1 MSRSLVRLGAAL
13 TAGLLALIAA
23 AGPAAVALGPEP
35 AQGPAQEPAS
45 AAADHRVIA
54 FYQTIYETGSDGVRR
69 YVDPKPLLGSV
80 TDVNVGA
87 IHLNADASL
96 TVNDIP
102 ADHAELGV
110 MWDDLATM
118 QDQGVTVSA
127 FLGGAAPG
135 TYRYLREDFDRF
147 YPVLRDFLRAYDLDG
162 VDLDIEE
169 TFSLA
174 DTIHLVDTLRADFG
188 PDFVVTLTPVAT
200 DMAGRSS
207 FSGGFSYAELERQ
220 AGDRIDWYNTQFY
233 CGWGDLRTTTVY
245 DQILANGFTPGRV
258 VAGTVTNPGNCSGYV
273 DPHTF
278 DATVGTLVDRHP
290 DFGGVFGWEYFN
302 SVGYDGGGRESWF
315 SHVADV
321 VGGR

>member
-1 MSRSLVRLGAAL
+1 MSRSLIRIGAAL
-13 TAGLLALIAA
+13 AAGLLALTAA
-23 AGPAAVALGPEP
+23 AGPATSAPKHDPKPEP
-35 AQGPAQEPAS
+35 AAAS
-45 AAADHRVIA
+45 HRVLA

-102 ADHAELGV
+102 ANHPELGV

-127 FLGGAAPG
+127 FVGGAAPG

-147 YPVLRDFLRAYDLDG
+147 YPVLRDFLRTYGLDG

-174 DTIHLVDTLRADFG
+174 DTIRLVDRLRADFG
-188 PDFVVTLTPVAT
+188 PDFVITLTPVAT
-200 DMAGRSS
+200 DMAGRTR
-207 FSGGFSYAELERQ
+207 FSGGFSYAELERR

-245 DQILANGFTPGRV
+245 DQILANGFTAGRV
-258 VAGTVTNPGNCSGYV
+258 VAGTVTNPANCSGYV
-273 DPHTF
+273 DWPTF
-278 DATVGTLVDRHP
+278 DATVGTLAARHP

-302 SVGYDGGGRESWF
+302 SVGYAGGNRATWF
-315 SHVADV
+315 AHAADV
-321 VGGR
+321 VTR

>member
-1 MSRSLVRLGAAL
+1 MSRSFVRIGAAL
-13 TAGLLALIAA
+13 AAGLLALTAA
-23 AGPAAVALGPEP
+23 AGPATSAPEHDQDP
-35 AQGPAQEPAS
+35 E
-45 AAADHRVIA
+45 AAASHRVLA
-54 FYQTIYETGSDGVRR
+54 FYQTIYATGSDGVRR

-87 IHLNADASL
+87 VHLNSDASL

-102 ADHAELGV
+102 ANHAELGV

-147 YPVLRDFLRAYDLDG
+147 YPVLRDFLRTYDLDG

-188 PDFVVTLTPVAT
+188 PDFVITLTPVAT
-200 DMAGRSS
+200 DMAGRTS
-207 FSGGFSYAELERQ
+207 FSGGFSYAELERR

-233 CGWGDLRTTTVY
+233 CGWGDLSSTRVY
-245 DQILANGFTPGRV
+245 DQILANGFTPDRV
-258 VAGTVTNPGNCSGYV
+258 VAGTVTNPANCAGYV
-273 DPHTF
+273 DWPTF
-278 DATVGTLVDRHP
+278 DATVGTLVARHP

-302 SVGYDGGGRESWF
+302 SVGHDGGDRESWF
-315 SHVADV
+315 AHVADV
-321 VGGR
+321 VGS

>member
-1 MSRSLVRLGAAL
+1 MSRSLIRIGAAL
-13 TAGLLALIAA
+13 AAGLLALTAA
-23 AGPAAVALGPEP
+23 AGPATSAPKHDPKPEP
-35 AQGPAQEPAS
+35 AAAS
-45 AAADHRVIA
+45 HRVLA

-87 IHLNADASL
+87 IHLNANASL

-102 ADHAELGV
+102 ANHPELGV

-127 FLGGAAPG
+127 FVGGAAPG

-147 YPVLRDFLRAYDLDG
+147 YPVLRDFLRTYGLDG

-174 DTIHLVDTLRADFG
+174 DTIRLVDRLRADFG
-188 PDFVVTLTPVAT
+188 PDFVITLTPVAT
-200 DMAGRSS
+200 DMAGRTR
-207 FSGGFSYAELERQ
+207 FSGGFSYAELERR

-258 VAGTVTNPGNCSGYV
+258 VAGTVTNPANCSGYV
-273 DPHTF
+273 DWPTF
-278 DATVGTLVDRHP
+278 DATVGTLAARHP

-302 SVGYDGGGRESWF
+302 SVGYAGGGRASWF
-315 SHVADV
+315 AHAADV
-321 VGGR
+321 VTR

>member
-1 MSRSLVRLGAAL
+1 MSRSLVRIGAAL
-13 TAGLLALIAA
+13 AAGLLALTAT
-23 AGPAAVALGPEP
+23 AGPAASAPAATKEPE
-35 AQGPAQEPAS
+35 Q
-45 AAADHRVIA
+45 AAASHRVLA

-102 ADHAELGV
+102 ADHGELGV

-118 QDQGVTVSA
+118 QAQGVTVSA

-135 TYRYLREDFDRF
+135 TYRYLREDFDRY
-147 YPVLRDFLRAYDLDG
+147 YPVLRDFLRTYGLDG

-188 PDFVVTLTPVAT
+188 QDFVITLTPVAT
-200 DMAGRSS
+200 DMAGRTS
-207 FSGGFSYAELERQ
+207 FSGGFSYAELERR
-220 AGDRIDWYNTQFY
+220 AGSRIDWYNTQFY
-233 CGWGDLRTTTVY
+233 CGWGDLSSTRVY
-245 DQILANGFTPGRV
+245 DQILANGFSPDRV
-258 VAGTVTNPGNCSGYV
+258 VAGTVTNPANCAGYV
-273 DPHTF
+273 DWPTF
-278 DATVGTLVDRHP
+278 DATVGSLVAQHP
-290 DFGGVFGWEYFN
+290 NFGGVFGWEYFN
-302 SVGYDGGGRESWF
+302 SVGYDGGGRASWF
-315 SHVADV
+315 AHASDV
-321 VGGR
+321 VGS

>member
-13 TAGLLALIAA
+13 AAGLLALTAS
-23 AGPAAVALGPEP
+23 AGPAASAPPPAPERD
-35 AQGPAQEPAS
+35 Q
-45 AAADHRVIA
+45 AATHRVLA

-87 IHLNADASL
+87 IHLNGDASL

-102 ADHAELGV
+102 ADHPELGV

-147 YPVLRDFLRAYDLDG
+147 YPVLRDFLRTYGLDG

-174 DTIHLVDTLRADFG
+174 DTIHLVETLRADFG
-188 PDFVVTLTPVAT
+188 PDFVITLTPVAT
-200 DMAGRSS
+200 DMAGRSN
-207 FSGGFSYAELERQ
+207 FSGGFSYAELESR
-220 AGDRIDWYNTQFY
+220 AGSLIDGYNTQFY

-245 DQILANGFTPGRV
+245 DQILANGFTPDRV
-258 VAGTVTNPGNCSGYV
+258 VAGTVTNPANCGGYV
-273 DPHTF
+273 DWPTF
-278 DATVGTLVDRHP
+278 DATVGSLVEQHP

-315 SHVADV
+315 AHVADV
-321 VGGR
+321 VGS

>member
-1 MSRSLVRLGAAL
+1 MSRSFVRIGAAL
-13 TAGLLALIAA
+13 AAGLLALTAA
-23 AGPAAVALGPEP
+23 AGPATSAPEHDQDP
-35 AQGPAQEPAS
+35 E
-45 AAADHRVIA
+45 AAASHRVLA
-54 FYQTIYETGSDGVRR
+54 FYQTIYATGSDGVRR

-87 IHLNADASL
+87 VHLNSDASL

-102 ADHAELGV
+102 ANHAELGV

-147 YPVLRDFLRAYDLDG
+147 YPVLRDFLRTYDLDG

-188 PDFVVTLTPVAT
+188 PDFVITLTPVAT
-200 DMAGRSS
+200 DMAGRTS
-207 FSGGFSYAELERQ
+207 FSGGFSYAELERR

-233 CGWGDLRTTTVY
+233 CGWGDLSSTRVY
-245 DQILANGFTPGRV
+245 DQILANGFTPDRV
-258 VAGTVTNPGNCSGYV
+258 VAGTVTNPANCAGYV
-273 DPHTF
+273 DWPTF
-278 DATVGTLVDRHP
+278 DATVGTLVARHP

-302 SVGYDGGGRESWF
+302 SVGHDGGDRKSWF
-315 SHVADV
+315 AHVADV
-321 VGGR
+321 VGS

>member
-1 MSRSLVRLGAAL
+1 MSRSLTRLGAAL
-13 TAGLLALIAA
+13 TAGLLALTAA
-23 AGPAAVALGPEP
+23 AGPATSAPKDAPEAGPT
-35 AQGPAQEPAS
+35 AAS
-45 AAADHRVIA
+45 HRVLA

-69 YVDPKPLLGSV
+69 YVDPKPLVGSV

-87 IHLNADASL
+87 IHLNSDASL

-102 ADHAELGV
+102 ANHNELGV

-118 QDQGVTVSA
+118 QGQGVTVSA
-127 FLGGAAPG
+127 FLGGAARG
-135 TYRYLREDFDRF
+135 TYQYLHEDFDRY
-147 YPVLRDFLRAYDLDG
+147 YPVLRDFLRTYGLDG

-188 PDFVVTLTPVAT
+188 PDFIITLTPVAT
-200 DMAGRSS
+200 DMAGRTS
-207 FSGGFSYAELERQ
+207 FSGGFSYAELEQQ

-233 CGWGDLRTTTVY
+233 CGWGDLSSTTVY
-245 DQILANGFTPGRV
+245 NQILANGFTPDRV

-273 DPHTF
+273 DWPTF
-278 DATVGTLVDRHP
+278 DATVGSLAAAHP

-315 SHVADV
+315 AHAADV
-321 VGGR
+321 VGS

>member
-13 TAGLLALIAA
+13 TAGLLALTAA
-23 AGPAAVALGPEP
+23 AGPAATALEKV
-35 AQGPAQEPAS
+35 PAQETAS
-45 AAADHRVIA
+45 SSAAAADHRVIA

-87 IHLNADASL
+87 IHLNSDASL
-96 TVNDIP
+96 TFNDIP

-110 MWDDLATM
+110 MWNDLATM

-147 YPVLRDFLRAYDLDG
+147 YPVLRDFLRTYGLDG

-174 DTIHLVDTLRADFG
+174 DTVHLIDALRADFG

-200 DMAGRSS
+200 DMAGRTS

-273 DPHTF
+273 DPPTF

-302 SVGYDGGGRESWF
+302 SVGHDGGGRETWF
-315 SHVADV
+315 SHVSDV
-321 VGGR
+321 VNS

>member
-1 MSRSLVRLGAAL
+1 MSRSFTRLGAAL
-13 TAGLLALIAA
+13 AAGLLALTAA
-23 AGPAAVALGPEP
+23 AGPAASAPKHGPTQ
-35 AQGPAQEPAS
+35 AQAGDS
-45 AAADHRVIA
+45 HRVLA

-87 IHLNADASL
+87 IHLNADATL

-102 ADHAELGV
+102 ASHPELGV

-135 TYRYLREDFDRF
+135 TYRYLREDFDRY
-147 YPVLRDFLRAYDLDG
+147 YPVLRDFLRTYGLDG

-169 TFSLA
+169 RFSLA
-174 DTIHLVDTLRADFG
+174 DTIHLLDRLRADFG
-188 PDFVVTLTPVAT
+188 PDFVITLTPVAT
-200 DMAGRSS
+200 DMAGRTS
-207 FSGGFSYAELERQ
+207 FSGGFSYAQLERR

-233 CGWGDLRTTTVY
+233 CGWGDLSSTRVY
-245 DQILANGFTPGRV
+245 DQILANGFTPDRV
-258 VAGTVTNPGNCSGYV
+258 VAGTVTNPANCSGYV
-273 DPHTF
+273 DWRTF
-278 DATVGTLVDRHP
+278 DATVGSLVARHA

-315 SHVADV
+315 AHASDV
-321 VGGR
+321 VGS